1 MAAPLWPT
9 PQYGTADD
17 SLGGNDPRA
26 YSNKPFGAS
35 DPTRGVADKAF
46 PWGGVARTFTH
57 ESVYTNPREL
67 LTRIMLAT
75 FKCPDALFHL
85 VLPLFPHDEETI
97 SWTEF
102 SSKLRSFPQ
111 HSHQGPHQTFFMS
124 QTRMKF
130 DMNWHGLMFSL
141 DNSILQTPADSFL
154 TSAHCHALQQNMQ
167 FTIFEEVIGSII
179 NQDDMI
185 SREFQYQTK
194 HRANIVSDA
203 TAMQRV
209 LDLME
214 ILPGIFDKGDTLDSA
229 VGYFMEHAANH
240 LACFKAQPDLVPNF
254 FIMSSG
260 LAASLKTKNAAVNS
274 QLSEQHITEYFRNIT
289 GNNELMYY
297 MDPSDI
303 RQFRGLNIID
313 IAPVDTNEGR
323 RDHLSR
329 PWVEGL
335 AHIIDT
341 HNMAR
346 YDAIN
351 FETRSYA
358 KIFEHGFAEN
368 IGGDANA
375 YVGSLSLNPAGVTN
389 AITSNHAIAQ
399 GVDRAFPVKFRSA
412 CWVHTH
418 AFPVAEVLVKCRYI
432 VAFRPSIQNSMHMV
446 VEGIGGRAT
455 GLTAIGRQ
463 PSYNYD
469 VPQNGKRSWVAEMRI
484 GVCVGHPEH
493 FAILPHAKHQQYIS
507 GGTTDLAELQ
517 HTAGMDPPWLP
528 DPYTTVYR
536 HGGNS
541 NKGCLVFIRP
551 GVYNHRLPKIRA
563 SRDTTTKQAHVFMY
577 WVDPGCNDSIT
588 GARLLSCSGVWAD
601 DRMNQLASTNDGKNP
616 YNWLIPEAAV
626 RDDVLARL
634 TLKSANPCRQI
645 EREGLAPN
653 APNVKCWVTKGR
665 YWKFD
670 PVTGQKTGDPIYTS
684 RGHGPWRDYGT
695 DAMDIFQNLPR
706 ARHDLRS
713 NKHDAVDMIDL

>member
-194 HRANIVSDA
+194 HRANVVSDS

-358 KIFEHGFAEN
+358 KIFEHGPVGPN
-368 IGGDANA
+368 IAVYRTHLIASTLANA
-375 YVGSLSLNPAGVTN
+375 ETGHAVANQYTDVGTIAFIN
-389 AITSNHAIAQ
+389 A
-399 GVDRAFPVKFRSA
+399 AFPPKFRSA
-412 CWVHTH
+412 CAIVPPNNRATS
-418 AFPVAEVLVKCRYI
+418 AAYRYI

-507 GGTTDLAELQ
+507 GGTTNLARLTTQ
-517 HTAGMDPPWLP
+517 ADDTYTDANDVVVQITAEA
-528 DPYTTVYR
+528 
-536 HGGNS
+536 
-541 NKGCLVFIRP
+541 KGILRFIRP
-551 GVYNHRLPKIRA
+551 GRYAHKLPKIRA
-563 SRDTTTKQAHVFMY
+563 SSDAHGQAHVFMY
-577 WVDPGCNDSIT
+577 WVDPACNNSIQN
-588 GARLLSCSGVWAD
+588 ARLLSCSGTWAD
-601 DRMNQLASTNDGKNP
+601 PRMKKLAEADGGANP
-616 YNWLIPEAAV
+616 YTWIP
-626 RDDVLARL
+626 LALATAHADRL
-634 TLKSANPCRQI
+634 TLKSANPCQQI

-665 YWKFD
+665 YWQLNPAGTRSD
-670 PVTGQKTGDPIYTS
+670 APIYTS

-695 DAMDIFQNLPR
+695 NAMDIFQNLPR
-706 ARHDLRS
+706 SRHDLRS
-713 NKHDAVDMIDL
+713 DKHDAVDMIDL